1 MKGLSKSMFF
11 NRSLFRKLLLSY
23 LVSVLIPTLLIVS
36 VYAYTNKEDIQT
48 QIEQNSESKI
58 QRVSKNIETVI
69 DQINSFSLQL
79 SFLPYINGYLQQS
92 GEYDMY
98 DVYQLKEQ
106 LRKHIV
112 PNKLFHSVYLYS
124 FAGNKVITTND
135 GIFAADE
142 FYDQQAIQQIRDFSE
157 NQPWWYQVRIPPKE
171 AFWNADSS
179 DHDDEFVTFYR
190 PVPVTAVKPT
200 GILVFN
206 IPKTMFLNT
215 LYHMYNGSENDTVI
229 IDGEGTVI
237 SKSGI
242 AQVPELQTLTH
253 ELSKM
258 PTNRMSRIT
267 WNKDA
272 YFVRVEPVP
281 YNGWSVVHLTPYQVY
296 QERLLDK
303 LMGLSFVVLLV
314 GLIGLFVSY
323 MYAVKMYHPWK
334 SLIETLNGSGGK
346 KPEWSAREDKDEFS
360 LVRGAITTMLHTL
373 KQNEPVIKD
382 HLIGDI
388 LQNNLLDQGSI
399 PSRLEQ
405 LGISF
410 SAPGYLVMVVAVDPA
425 AGEESHDP
433 QHKLVMFSFLL
444 ETLKTHFIGEGTILD
459 DHKFGFILN
468 VNTSYLHE
476 GLKERI
482 RECYAEMTTFLQGQL
497 NVSLQLCVSE
507 VSPIERVHQSYERIR
522 RALNYKAVMG
532 SDEVIFVE
540 EAPKDCKLEY
550 PMSMQKHLLHT
561 IVTLNR
567 DKAEECIEE
576 LFEQYIYNSS
586 YSHEKLQG
594 MLVLLMGSIDNELLR
609 EGYDIWDLNEG
620 IGILKLN
627 DCRNNDQL
635 RQFMSRHIQRHI
647 SHLQELENRKH
658 MNRYT
663 AKAIEYMEEHFAMNI
678 SITDIAEHVGIS
690 SGHLSRTFKTET
702 GRSMLEYLTEFR
714 VAKSKEMLVQR
725 SDSLNEISQALGYND
740 VQSFIRFFKKFEG
753 VTPGEYRKSMGKI

>member
-1 MKGLSKSMFF
+1 MKGLSKKKLF

-36 VYAYTNKEDIQT
+36 VYAYTNKEDILA
-48 QIEQNSESKI
+48 QIEQSSESKI
-58 QRVSKNIETVI
+58 QRISKNIETVI

-79 SFLPYINGYLQQS
+79 SFLPYINGYLEQS

-106 LRKHIV
+106 IRKHIV

-142 FYDQQAIQQIRDFSE
+142 FYDRQTIQQIREFSE
-157 NQPWWYQVRIPPKE
+157 TKPWWYQVRFPPKE

-179 DHDDEFVTFYR
+179 EHDDEFVTFYR
-190 PVPVTAVKPT
+190 SIPVTAVKPT
-200 GILVFN
+200 GMLVFN

-215 LYHMYNGSENDTVI
+215 LYHMYIGSENDTLI
-229 IDGEGTVI
+229 IDDEGSVI
-237 SKSGI
+237 SQSGVT
-242 AQVPELQTLTH
+242 QVPELQSLI
-253 ELSKM
+253 LQVSKM
-258 PTNRMSRIT
+258 QDTEMSKVT
-267 WNKDA
+267 WNKKS
-272 YFVRVEPVP
+272 YFMRVASVP
-281 YNGWSVVHLTPYQVY
+281 YNSWKVVHLTPYQLY
-296 QERLLDK
+296 QERLMDK

-314 GLIGLFVSY
+314 GLIGLVISY
-323 MYAVKMYHPWK
+323 LYAVKMYHPWK
-334 SLIETLNGSGGK
+334 TLIETLSGTVGK
-346 KPEWSAREDKDEFS
+346 KHEWFTREETDEFS
-360 LVRGAITTMLHTL
+360 LVNGAITSMIHTL
-373 KQNEPVIKD
+373 KQNEPVVKD

-388 LQNNLLDQGSI
+388 LQNNLLDKDSI

-405 LGISF
+405 LGITF
-410 SAPGYLVMVVAVDPA
+410 SAPGYLVMVVVVDPLVS
-425 AGEESHDP
+425 EESQDP
-433 QHKLVMFSFLL
+433 QHKLVMFSFVS

-459 DHKFGFILN
+459 DNKFGFIVN
-468 VNTSYLHE
+468 VNTPNLHD
-476 GLKERI
+476 GLKDRI
-482 RECYAEMTTFLQGQL
+482 RECYAEMMAFTEGRL

-507 VSPIERVHQSYERIR
+507 VCPIEEIHQSYELIR

-532 SDEVIFVE
+532 SDEVIFVQNV
-540 EAPKDCKLEY
+540 PKNRKLEY
-550 PMSMQKHLLHT
+550 PLSMQKQLLHT

-567 DKAEECIEE
+567 DKAEACIEE

-594 MLVLLMGSIDNELLR
+594 MLVLLMGSIDNELLK
-609 EGYDIWDLNEG
+609 EGYDVWDLNEG

-627 DCRNNDQL
+627 ECRNNDQL

-663 AKAIEYMEEHFAMNI
+663 TKAIEYMEEHFAMNI
-678 SITDIAEHVGIS
+678 SITDIADHIGIS

-702 GRSMLEYLTEFR
+702 GKSMLEYLTEFR
-714 VAKSKEMLVQR
+714 VAKSKEMLAQR

-753 VTPGEYRKSMGKI
+753 VTPGEYRKNIGKN